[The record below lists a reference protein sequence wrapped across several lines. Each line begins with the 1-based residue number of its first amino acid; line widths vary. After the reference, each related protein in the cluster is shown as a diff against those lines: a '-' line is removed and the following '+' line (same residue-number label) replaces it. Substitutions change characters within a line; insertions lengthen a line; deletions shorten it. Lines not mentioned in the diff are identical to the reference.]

1 MLFMTLFFIYH
12 EQFTLENVKYLR
24 NSINQHYLENVLL
37 TTLIFFFLYMLITVF
52 AIPIATIVVLIVGSI
67 YGVFWGT
74 ALISFASTIG
84 ACISLLISRNFLRSI
99 VEKHFSKK
107 IKLIQKGFDKDGS
120 YYLLSLRLTPFFP
133 YVLINILFGFT
144 NIRLRDFYF
153 ISQIGI
159 IINTFFY
166 IYAGAKLGEIES
178 FKDILSFELWLS
190 LCIVGCLPIL
200 LRLVWKK
207 IKPAPAIN

>member
-1 MLFMTLFFIYH
+1 MI
-12 EQFTLENVKYLR
+12 ENR
-24 NSINQHYLENVLL
+24 MS
-37 TTLIFFFLYMLITVF
+37 
-52 AIPIATIVVLIVGSI
+52 
-67 YGVFWGT
+67 
-74 ALISFASTIG
+74 
-84 ACISLLISRNFLRSI
+84 
-99 VEKHFSKK
+99 EKLKV
-107 IKLIQKGFDKDGS
+107 IQDGFEKDGL
-120 YYLLSLRLTPFFP
+120 YYLMSLRLTPFFP